1 MSDPLDTAL
10 DGADP
15 FALPSFLD
23 RRSPTRRPAP
33 EAAGGAVKAAASP
46 DVKPPVPNCAALAS
60 AGAAVLSE
68 VPMPDTAPPAGDNS
82 ARAKLRSY
90 VQRVERLRDEI
101 AGLQG
106 DVSEV
111 YKEAKS
117 DGFDVA
123 ALKAVIG
130 ERAKREKDP
139 HKFAALTETAALYR
153 SALEDGTELATRA
166 GAGGAG

>member
-1 MSDPLDTAL
+1 
-10 DGADP
+10 
-15 FALPSFLD
+15 
-23 RRSPTRRPAP
+23 
-33 EAAGGAVKAAASP
+33 
-46 DVKPPVPNCAALAS
+46 
-60 AGAAVLSE
+60 
-68 VPMPDTAPPAGDNS
+68 MPDTAPPAGDNS

-117 DGFDVA
+117 DGFDVP

-139 HKFAALTETAALYR
+139 AKWRDLTEVAALYR
-153 SALEDGTELATRA
+153 SILEDGTELATRA
-166 GAGGAG
+166 GTGGEA